1 MEQMISS
8 SNVGVKIN
16 EWYKYIRLFSVPDS
30 EILKAEVEEEIRHMK
45 EDQDLL
51 LYYSLM

>member
-8 SNVGVKIN
+8 SKVGVKIN

-30 EILKAEVEEEIRHMK
+30 
-45 EDQDLL
+45 
-51 LYYSLM
+51 